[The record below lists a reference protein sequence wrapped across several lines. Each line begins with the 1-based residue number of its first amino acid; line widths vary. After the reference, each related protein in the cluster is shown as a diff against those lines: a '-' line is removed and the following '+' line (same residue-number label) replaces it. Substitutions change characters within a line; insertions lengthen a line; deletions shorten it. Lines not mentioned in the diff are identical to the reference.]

1 MSILIPVNLEFD
13 LADRIRK
20 ALRAS
25 DIGVSEAA
33 ERLEVNRNTV
43 GNWINGHITPSVQ
56 TLYAIAAITGVPFEW
71 LKTGKAPSEDG
82 ADEDARAGGSDPRG
96 LRYFVEPPEGIEPS
110 TFSLRVRCSAD

>member
-82 ADEDARAGGSDPRG
+82 ASDESRPRESNP
-96 LRYFVEPPEGIEPS
+96 RPS
-110 TFSLRVRCSAD
+110 HYE